1 MENVSCSFCEH
12 WKHAKIKRKKSDED
26 EIITSGKKKKKGKK
40 KKHFGLIIKKCS
52 AGSKTL
58 EVNVDSPS
66 CKYFHPTPQLYC
78 DQNNC
83 FIDILACLNRR
94 RNPRQLKPYNDCQK
108 CRQFRA
114 IQNIIQAYYLN
125 DTPILINRPKITRR
139 EKPKKEKKQ
148 KRVIKRREQKR
159 VIKRRDTTELKSTI
173 KRRIKR
179 RESKPKRKIKRR
191 K

>member
-26 EIITSGKKKKKGKK
+26 EIITSGKKKKKRKK
-40 KKHFGLIIKKCS
+40 KKQFGQVIKKCS
-52 AGSKTL
+52 AGNKTI

-66 CKYFHPTPQLYC
+66 CKYFHPSPQIYC

-94 RNPRQLKPYNDCQK
+94 RNPKQLKPYNDCK
-108 CRQFRA
+108 RCRQFRA
-114 IQNIIQAYYLN
+114 IQNLIQAYYLD
-125 DTPILINRPKITRR
+125 DTPILINRPKIKRR
-139 EKPKKEKKQ
+139 EKPKKE

-159 VIKRRDTTELKSTI
+159 VIKRRTDTTDLKRKI